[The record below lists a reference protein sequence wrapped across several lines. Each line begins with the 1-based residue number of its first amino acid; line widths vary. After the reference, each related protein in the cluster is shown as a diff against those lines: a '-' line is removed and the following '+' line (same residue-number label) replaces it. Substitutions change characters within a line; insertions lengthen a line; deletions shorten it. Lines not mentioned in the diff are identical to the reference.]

1 MYRERTMKRSAR
13 QLAVTTA
20 VGLLAVVGSGL
31 GISAAMAQTAAPAA
45 AVAVPAAPGG
55 VELHANADSSITI
68 AFEASPG
75 ATSYRIYRG
84 TAAGAEGTTPI
95 ATTSATTYTDLNLSP
110 TPIYFYQISAVNSA
124 GESART
130 AEDASKTP
138 PPIGTGGNVA
148 GTSAGNTMVYY
159 CKDALLGGFDW
170 FQTLT
175 GWFPQ
180 VLGSSGAASPGG
192 RVVDMA
198 YAQEGTMTFN
208 NVVVPT
214 AGLYTV
220 DWRYA
225 FQGGLFP
232 GVNNRQMGLS
242 VNGTVITSTQSFPI
256 TGSFETYQ
264 HSFLQVHLNAGV
276 NSITQF
282 AVSDHGLS
290 RVDEMIIT
298 PATASVPSGPTN
310 LTGTATTGSVTLH
323 WTASTS
329 GSPTS
334 YRVYRGTKSDGEA
347 VTAVGTTTGTTT
359 TFTDT
364 GLKANTTYFYFVQA
378 FNAVGGSPNSNEI
391 SVVTGVTDTTA
402 PSAPTNL
409 AASGTS
415 ATATNLSWTA
425 STDNVGVTGYDVLRG
440 GTTIATVT
448 GTSYAAA
455 GLSPSTTYTFQVKAR
470 DGAGNLSGGS
480 NTVTVTTP
488 ATGGNTN
495 LALGQPTTASSME
508 NAGTAAAKA
517 TDGSST
523 TRWSSA
529 FSDPQWIQVDLGATH
544 TVNQVVIAWET
555 AHATAYQIQVSN
567 DAAAWTTVYS
577 TTTSAGGTET
587 VNLTATGRYVRVY
600 GTARSTGYGYSIWEL
615 QIFGA

>member
-1 MYRERTMKRSAR
+1 MLVALGSA
-13 QLAVTTA
+13 
-20 VGLLAVVGSGL
+20 L
-31 GISAAMAQTAAPAA
+31 GIAAAHAQTLPAA
-45 AVAVPAAPGG
+45 APLAVPAAPGDL
-55 VELHANADSSITI
+55 ELHANADSSITLSW
-68 AFEASPG
+68 ADSPG

-84 TAAGAEGTTPI
+84 TSSGGEGNTPV
-95 ATTSATTYTDLNLSP
+95 ATVTGTTYTDKNLSA
-110 TPIYFYQISAVNSA
+110 TPIYFYQLTAVNAS

-130 AEDASKTP
+130 DEDASKTP
-138 PPIGTGGNVA
+138 PPTSTGGDVA
-148 GTSAGNTMVYY
+148 GTPAGNGMVYY
-159 CKDALLGGFDW
+159 GKDARLGGFDW

-208 NVVVPT
+208 NVVVPA

-225 FQGGLFP
+225 FQSGLFP

-242 VNGTVITSTQSFPI
+242 VNGTVITTTQSFPI

-264 HSFLQVHLNAGV
+264 HSALQVHLNAGV

-282 AVSDHGLS
+282 AVSDHGVS
-290 RVDEMIIT
+290 RVDEMTVT

-310 LTGTATTGSVTLH
+310 LTATAATGSVALH
-323 WTASTS
+323 WTASSS

-334 YRVYRGTKSDGEA
+334 YSVYRGTKSDGEA
-347 VTAVGTTTGTTT
+347 VAAVGTTNGSTTS
-359 TFTDT
+359 FTDT
-364 GLKANTTYFYFVQA
+364 GLKSGTTYYYFVQA
-378 FNAVGGSPNSNEI
+378 FNSVGGSPNSNEI
-391 SVVTGVTDTTA
+391 SVVPSAGDTTA

-409 AASGTS
+409 AASGT
-415 ATATNLSWTA
+415 TATSTNLAWTA
-425 STDNVGVTGYDVLRG
+425 STDNVGVTGYTVLSG
-440 GTTIATVT
+440 GTSVATVT
-448 GTSYAAA
+448 GTSYAAT

-470 DGAGNLSGGS
+470 DAAGNLSAAS
-480 NTVTVTTP
+480 NTVTVTTT
-488 ATGGNTN
+488 ATGGATN
-495 LALGQPTTASSME
+495 LAQGRPTTASSTE
-508 NAGTAAAKA
+508 NAGTAAANA
-517 TDGSST
+517 TDGSAT

-529 FSDPQWIQVDLGATH
+529 FSDPQWIQVDLGASH
-544 TVNQVVIAWET
+544 AVNKVVIQWET

-567 DAAAWTTVYS
+567 DAATWTTVYS

-587 VNLTATGRYVRVY
+587 LNITGTGRYLRVY

-615 QIFGA
+615 QVFGS